1 MATATKGGR
10 MTVQVEDVAAAVL
23 DRCADDKPESFKLQ
37 KLVYYVQAWYA
48 TWRGR
53 PLFEEPV
60 EAWENGPV
68 VRKLYNM
75 HRGARFVHRLN
86 RGNRSALP
94 ADAMPIL
101 DYVMGRYGHESG
113 DELTLRVHDEAPWM
127 VAYFVRGQNS
137 VISIDEMT
145 EFYAS
150 QPESEQGWYWSADWW
165 SGEKEADVDIATGR
179 VTHFDSDEDFLS
191 SL

>member
-1 MATATKGGR
+1 
-10 MTVQVEDVAAAVL
+10 MTVQVEDVAAAIL
-23 DRCADDKPESFKLQ
+23 DRCGDHKAEAFKLQ
-37 KLVYYVQAWYA
+37 KLVYYTQAWYA
-48 TWRGR
+48 TWRGE

-75 HRGARFVHRLN
+75 HRGARFVHNLT
-86 RGNRSALP
+86 RGDRTALP

-101 DYVMGRYGHESG
+101 DFVMGRYGDESG
-113 DELTLRVHDEAPWM
+113 DELTHRVHDEAPWM
-127 VAYFVRGQNS
+127 DAYLVRGQNA
-137 VISIDEMT
+137 VISVGEMKS
-145 EFYAS
+145 FYGGL
-150 QPESEQGWYWSADWW
+150 PESEQGWYWSPEWW